1 MSYKVV
7 RDFLPTCAWGKLLRC
22 VFTWVCRILQWQ
34 SRDTVIWPQWN
45 LWDRAGWQGHCFQ
58 TSDEEVKQ
66 VRSGKKSVKSWHT
79 HTAFHTEREEA
90 SKNIKHSQECS
101 YSFSFCLYV
110 AYFYFIFSIRLV
122 SNIIHKLGQ
131 KYVSSS
137 YAQLL
142 FGNVSYHK
150 VFFLLFC
157 AFISI
162 PAVLPPR
169 SLEIYHSNYW
179 DIYYALND
187 TPAN

>member
-1 MSYKVV
+1 MCFHLGVQDSPVAKPRHSHLTSVKPV
-7 RDFLPTCAWGKLLRC
+7 GPCRVTRSLLSD
-22 VFTWVCRILQWQ
+22 QWW
-34 SRDTVIWPQWN
+34 RGE
-45 LWDRAGWQGHCFQ
+45 AGESLHW
-58 TSDEEVKQ
+58 
-66 VRSGKKSVKSWHT
+66 SGKKSVKSWHT

-142 FGNVSYHK
+142 FGNASYHK